1 MKRYLNVYDLSLK
14 KTALLENAHEIT
26 ETRKLNDLYRLSFK
40 LPDADEKNAECA
52 PFRFIRYGD
61 EGDYYRIISSVHER
75 TETGVVTYEC
85 EHAIGTLIDDLMFG
99 TETVTNINSTAAINF
114 VLSKQRTQRWIL
126 GTNSFQA
133 SYEYLW
139 TNENLLNALF
149 SIPKPWTTPYQW
161 TYDFSSYPWRISL
174 KAIDINKTPDFYLRA
189 KKNILSSSERQADM
203 DVCTRLYPLGYGEG
217 VNQLTIAPV
226 NNGIPYIEAPAAVIA
241 QYGLVSRVFVDRSI
255 EDAGLLLAR
264 AQANLAQI
272 QSPTL
277 ERSFEAVD
285 LFPLTSDPF
294 DKADVGKIARLSED
308 GTTTYIVETTRVL
321 EKAGNLKL
329 RLSTKSSDVA
339 NEIAALADR
348 QRIETTYAQGSTQLY
363 AQSISENA
371 TATKGAKL
379 AFYLPGEMRHVNK
392 VMARIELKRFRA
404 FNRQTKGGGKTT
416 RTSSAGG
423 NSTQTSSSGGGS
435 TSTSTTG
442 GGGNVN
448 SQNNVM
454 VYTTSSPSQ
463 NFTHGCIRP
472 NFDTGGS
479 GDLNLTGTASLGT
492 SYRTTD
498 TKTTYPGTSHN
509 HQVDIQHYHYLSVS
523 GGNHTH
529 RTTLPDHEHNMVHT
543 HEVALPIHNHAVS
556 IPAHSHN
563 VTIPSHTHTV
573 NTPSHTHTVEIPEHT
588 HEIEQGIFEYGNPQ
602 SAEVWVEGAKRL
614 DIGKSGEF
622 DLTPFILNSSGKIP
636 RGTWIDIEVK
646 PNDLAYI
653 RINLFVQ
660 GFIQSRGGGNY

>member
-1 MKRYLNVYDLSLK
+1 MTRYLNVYDLSLK
-14 KTALLENAHEIT
+14 KTAILENAHEIT
-26 ETRKLNDLYRLSFK
+26 ETRKLNDLYTLSFK
-40 LPDADEKNAECA
+40 LPDADRKNVECA
-52 PFRFIRYGD
+52 PFRFVRYGD
-61 EGDYYRIISSVHER
+61 DGDYYRIISSAHGR
-75 TETGVVTYEC
+75 TETGMITYEC

-99 TETVTNINSTAAINF
+99 TETVSNISATAAINF
-114 VLSKQRTQRWIL
+114 VLGKQRTQRWVL

-139 TNENLLNALF
+139 TDENLLNALF

-161 TYDFSSYPWRISL
+161 TYDFSSFPWRISL
-174 KAIDINKTPDFYLRA
+174 RMIDVTKTPDFYLRA
-189 KKNILSSSERQADM
+189 KKNLLSSNERRAHM
-203 DVCTRLYPLGYGEG
+203 DICTRLYPLGYGEG

-226 NNGIPYIEAPAAVIA
+226 NNGVPYIQAPDSVIA
-241 QYGLVSRVFVDRSI
+241 KYGLISRVFVDRSI

-272 QSPTL
+272 QEPTL

-285 LFPLTSDPF
+285 LFPLTSDPL

-308 GTTTYIVETTRVL
+308 GTTTYIVETARVL
-321 EKAGNLKL
+321 DEAGNLRL

-404 FNRQTKGGGKTT
+404 FNRQTKGGG
-416 RTSSAGG
+416 
-423 NSTQTSSSGGGS
+423 NSVQTSSSGGGS
-435 TSTSTTG
+435 VTTSTTG
-442 GGGNVN
+442 GGGDVD
-448 SQNNVM
+448 SQNNVE

-463 NFTHGCIRP
+463 NFTHGVTRP
-472 NFDTGGS
+472 RFDSEGS
-479 GDLNLTGTASLGT
+479 GNLNLTGVANLGT
-492 SYRTTD
+492 SYRKTD

-509 HQVDIQHYHYLSVS
+509 HQVDIQHYHALNVN

-529 RTTLPDHEHNMVHT
+529 RMTLPDHEHNMVHT
-543 HEVALPIHNHAVS
+543 HNVALPIHNHRVSVPAHAHNVS
-556 IPAHSHN
+556 IPAHTHQVS
-563 VTIPSHTHTV
+563 IPVHA
-573 NTPSHTHTVEIPEHT
+573 

-602 SAEVWVEGAKRL
+602 SAEVWVEGTKRL